1 MMFPVWYLYV
11 LAGGALALAIAGLAL
26 GAKRKAAR
34 NACIGVGVLGLFA
47 AIFLFISTARAWV
60 FTGGPGDVEYRRLA
74 VYGVPHVAHVNAEVA
89 DPSQTR
95 QWIVN
100 QTMGV
105 ELQVVTIYYESNRG
119 ERTLAALGGLGDG
132 HGPLIV
138 APNTAQTFD
147 DDVDYVGPD
156 AAIPKERTGQDDI
169 ESRVWVT
176 W

>member
-11 LAGGALALAIAGLAL
+11 LAGGAVVIAIVGLVQ
-26 GAKRKAAR
+26 GSKRKTVR
-34 NACIGVGVLGLFA
+34 NLCVGLGVIAFFA

-60 FTGGPGDVEYRRLA
+60 FTGVPGDVQYRRLA

-89 DPSQTR
+89 DQSQTR

-100 QTMGV
+100 QTMSV
-105 ELQVVTIYYESNRG
+105 ELEVVDLYYGDQRG
-119 ERTLAALGGLGDG
+119 KQTLDAVQGLGGDE
-132 HGPLIV
+132 GPLIV

-147 DDVDYVGPD
+147 DDIDFFGPN
-156 AAIPKERTGQDDI
+156 AAVPKTQMQHSEI